1 MAGIGDRISFRKT
14 QEHVITKEGFEE
26 FEEFEGFEEFE
37 EFSLTPF
44 ISLYLHLPPFISL
57 YIHLPPLYYLVS

>member
-14 QEHVITKEGFEE
+14 QEHVITKEGFEMVE
-26 FEEFEGFEEFE
+26 GVEGFEEFEEFE

-44 ISLYLHLPPFISL
+44 TSPYLLFTTW
-57 YIHLPPLYYLVS
+57 

>member
-14 QEHVITKEGFEE
+14 QEHVITKEGFEMV
-26 FEEFEGFEEFE
+26 EGVEGFE

-44 ISLYLHLPPFISL
+44 ISPYLLFTTW
-57 YIHLPPLYYLVS
+57 

>member
-44 ISLYLHLPPFISL
+44 TSPYLLFTTW
-57 YIHLPPLYYLVS
+57 

>member
-14 QEHVITKEGFEE
+14 QEHVITKEGV
-26 FEEFEGFEEFE
+26 EGFE

-44 ISLYLHLPPFISL
+44 TSPYLLFTTW
-57 YIHLPPLYYLVS
+57 

>member
-14 QEHVITKEGFEE
+14 QEHVITKEE
-26 FEEFEGFEEFE
+26 FEEFE

-44 ISLYLHLPPFISL
+44 TSPYLLFTTW
-57 YIHLPPLYYLVS
+57 

>member
-14 QEHVITKEGFEE
+14 QEHVITKEGFERVEE
-26 FEEFEGFEEFE
+26 FEEFEELEEFE

-44 ISLYLHLPPFISL
+44 TSPYLLFTTW
-57 YIHLPPLYYLVS
+57 

>member
-14 QEHVITKEGFEE
+14 QEHVITKEGVELVE
-26 FEEFEGFEEFE
+26 GVEGFEEFE

-44 ISLYLHLPPFISL
+44 TSPYLLFTTW
-57 YIHLPPLYYLVS
+57 

>member
-26 FEEFEGFEEFE
+26 FEEFEGFEEF
-37 EFSLTPF
+37 SLTPF
-44 ISLYLHLPPFISL
+44 ISPYLLFTTW
-57 YIHLPPLYYLVS
+57 

>member
-14 QEHVITKEGFEE
+14 QEHVITKEGFEGV
-26 FEEFEGFEEFE
+26 EEFEEFE

-44 ISLYLHLPPFISL
+44 TSPYLLFTTW
-57 YIHLPPLYYLVS
+57 

>member
-14 QEHVITKEGFEE
+14 QEHVITKEGFEGGE
-26 FEEFEGFEEFE
+26 GFEEFEEFE

-44 ISLYLHLPPFISL
+44 PSPYLPFTTW
-57 YIHLPPLYYLVS
+57 

>member
-14 QEHVITKEGFEE
+14 QEHVITKEGVEMVEGVEGFEE
-26 FEEFEGFEEFE
+26 FEEFE

-44 ISLYLHLPPFISL
+44 TSPYLLFTTW
-57 YIHLPPLYYLVS
+57 

>member
-14 QEHVITKEGFEE
+14 QEHVITKEGFEGV
-26 FEEFEGFEEFE
+26 EGFEEFE

-44 ISLYLHLPPFISL
+44 TSPYLLFTTW
-57 YIHLPPLYYLVS
+57 

>member
-14 QEHVITKEGFEE
+14 QEHVITKEGFEGV
-26 FEEFEGFEEFE
+26 EGFEGFE

-44 ISLYLHLPPFISL
+44 TSPYLLFTTW
-57 YIHLPPLYYLVS
+57 

>member
-14 QEHVITKEGFEE
+14 QEHVITKEGFERV
-26 FEEFEGFEEFE
+26 EEFEEFE

-44 ISLYLHLPPFISL
+44 TSPYLLFTTW
-57 YIHLPPLYYLVS
+57 

>member
-14 QEHVITKEGFEE
+14 QEHVITKVGFEGV
-26 FEEFEGFEEFE
+26 EGFEEFE

-44 ISLYLHLPPFISL
+44 TSPYLLFTTW
-57 YIHLPPLYYLVS
+57 

>member
-14 QEHVITKEGFEE
+14 QKHVITKERFERV
-26 FEEFEGFEEFE
+26 EEFEEFE

-44 ISLYLHLPPFISL
+44 TSPYLLFTTW
-57 YIHLPPLYYLVS
+57 

>member
-14 QEHVITKEGFEE
+14 QEHVITKERFERV
-26 FEEFEGFEEFE
+26 EEFEEFE

-44 ISLYLHLPPFISL
+44 TSPYLLFTTW
-57 YIHLPPLYYLVS
+57 

>member
-14 QEHVITKEGFEE
+14 QEHVIAKEGFEMVE
-26 FEEFEGFEEFE
+26 GVEGFEEFE

-44 ISLYLHLPPFISL
+44 ISPYLLFTTW
-57 YIHLPPLYYLVS
+57 

>member
-14 QEHVITKEGFEE
+14 QEHVITKERFEGVE
-26 FEEFEGFEEFE
+26 GVEGFEEFE

-44 ISLYLHLPPFISL
+44 TSPYLLFTTW
-57 YIHLPPLYYLVS
+57 